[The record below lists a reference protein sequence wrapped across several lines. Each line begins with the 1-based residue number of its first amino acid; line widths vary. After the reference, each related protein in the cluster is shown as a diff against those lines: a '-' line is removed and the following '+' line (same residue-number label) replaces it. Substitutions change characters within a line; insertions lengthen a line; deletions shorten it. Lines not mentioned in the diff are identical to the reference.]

1 MVNLLF
7 RMALSRGT
15 PNVIFR
21 FLFSLLFLEF
31 FFLGFLF
38 SPPAFGNEV
47 AGPEYPLVRWQV
59 KTGGPIRSGPAAG
72 RDGTVVFGSDDGV
85 LRAVT
90 SAGEPRWELDLNTP
104 IQSAPA
110 VAPDGTVFVGAEDRR
125 LYAAGP
131 DGRIRWA
138 AEFDAPVR
146 TRPALTADGGV
157 VVSAGDVLA
166 ALDLDGTPRW
176 QWGADRKVLSDPVVL
191 SDGRIAVGA
200 GGGYLLVHES
210 DGSPKIARQVGLKM
224 VSRPAVGPEGN
235 LFVGTGRNELLSLT
249 PEGIRNWVAGTGN
262 HMVGPPAL
270 GSDGIVVAGSDNRY
284 VFARSPTGD
293 RRWAVQT
300 GDWVTTRP
308 VVDANGRV
316 FAGSWD
322 GSLYAID
329 PEGKVSWRFET
340 GGPIE
345 ADPLLTPDETLL
357 IPSHDGILH
366 ALGGP
371 SERPLVVVE
380 TRNRADGSLV
390 SDVELALTSAAAA
403 DQTDVTGPTGTAAFW
418 LEPGAWKV
426 RGEKEGFSPHASEL
440 RVKAEDSRHVVPLAP
455 VGALRIPESSLP
467 PGTADAEYQYRFPL
481 SGGTAPYVFSI
492 VGGEAPEGLVLDS
505 AEGTLNGT
513 PTETGAFE
521 MMVSVTD
528 ANGLAAR
535 REFSLEVEGE
545 LILITEEPLPEAMVG
560 HPYEFEL
567 EAEGALPPIRFF
579 PAGEAALPAGLK
591 LSEKGRLAGTPET
604 AGEAAVSV
612 KIQSRNQEI
621 EAELALSVAERLR
634 VTTDFLPDAV
644 AGQPYEAE
652 IEAAG
657 GAGERTVRLAG
668 NLPPG
673 LRWGKNGIQ
682 GTPDQ
687 PGMGMVEVYVSDE
700 AEWEAFKTFPIW
712 TVEPLRL
719 GADPMPEAVVG
730 AEYRETVPISGGM
743 PPYTL
748 EILDPLPEGLAFEAE
763 TGEIAGT
770 PTEAI
775 WTNVRVRAGD
785 ASAPEQKLEG
795 VLGVRVEGL
804 P

>member
-1 MVNLLF
+1 M
-7 RMALSRGT
+7 
-15 PNVIFR
+15 IFR
-21 FLFSLLFLEF
+21 FLFFCLLLGF
-31 FFLGFLF
+31 FFFAVFF

-59 KTGGPIRSGPAAG
+59 ETGGPIRSGPAAG
-72 RDGTVVFGSDDGV
+72 TDGTVVFGSDDGV

-90 SAGEPRWELDLNTP
+90 SAGERRWEWDVNAP
-104 IQSAPA
+104 IRSAPTI
-110 VAPDGTVFVGAEDRR
+110 APDGTVFVGAEDRR
-125 LYAAGP
+125 LYAVGP
-131 DGRIRWA
+131 IGRIRWA

-157 VVSAGDVLA
+157 VVTAGDVLA
-166 ALDLDGTPRW
+166 ALDQNGAPRW
-176 QWGADRKVLSDPVVL
+176 QLGTDRKVLSDPVVL
-191 SDGRIAVGA
+191 PDGRIAVGA
-200 GGGYLLVHES
+200 GGGYLLLHGP
-210 DGSPKIARQVGLKM
+210 DGAPEIARQVGLKM
-224 VSRPAVGPEGN
+224 VSRPAIGPEGN

-249 PEGIRNWVAGTGN
+249 PEGIRNWVVGSGN
-262 HMVGPPAL
+262 HMVGPPGL
-270 GSDGIVVAGSDNRY
+270 GGPDGLVVAGSDNQY
-284 VFARSPTGD
+284 VFARSLAGEPK
-293 RRWAVQT
+293 WAVRT
-300 GDWVTTRP
+300 GDWVTARP
-308 VVDANGRV
+308 VVDDNWRV

-345 ADPLLTPDETLL
+345 ADPRLAPDGTLL
-357 IPSHDGILH
+357 IPSHDGILY

-390 SDVELALTSAAAA
+390 PDVEIAATLEP
-403 DQTDVTGPTGTAAFW
+403 DMELSDSTGPTATTAFW
-418 LEPGAWKV
+418 LEPGTWKI
-426 RGEKEGFSPHASEL
+426 RGEKEGFSPHFSEL
-440 RVKAEDSRHVVPLAP
+440 RVKAEDLRYVVPLVP
-455 VGALRIPESSLP
+455 VGALRIPEDSLP
-467 PGTADAEYQYRFPL
+467 LARADAEYQYRFPL
-481 SGGTAPYVFSI
+481 SGGTAPYAFSI
-492 VGGEAPEGLVLDS
+492 VGGEAPEGVILDS
-505 AEGTLNGT
+505 EEGTLTGT

-521 MMVSVTD
+521 MMISATD
-528 ANGLAAR
+528 ANGHAAR
-535 REFSLEVEGE
+535 REFRLEVEGE
-545 LILITEEPLPEAMVG
+545 LILVTEEPLPEAMVG

-567 EAEGALPPIRFF
+567 EAEGGLPPIRFF
-579 PAGEAALPAGLK
+579 PAGEAAVPAGLT
-591 LSEKGRLAGTPET
+591 LSEEGSLAGTPET

-644 AGQPYEAE
+644 VGQPYEAE

-657 GAGERTVRLAG
+657 GTGERTVRLTG
-668 NLPPG
+668 KLPPG
-673 LRWGKNGIQ
+673 LRWAKNGIQ

-687 PGMGMVEVYVSDE
+687 PGSGMVEVYVSDE
-700 AEWEAFKTFPIW
+700 GEWEAFKTFPIW
-712 TVEPLRL
+712 AVEPLRL
-719 GADPMPEAVVG
+719 AVDQMPEAAIR
-730 AEYRETVPISGGM
+730 AEYREPVPIAGGM

-748 EILDPLPEGLAFEAE
+748 EILDPLPEGLAFDAE

-785 ASAPEQKLEG
+785 ASVPAQVLEG
-795 VLGVRVEGL
+795 ILGVRVDDL